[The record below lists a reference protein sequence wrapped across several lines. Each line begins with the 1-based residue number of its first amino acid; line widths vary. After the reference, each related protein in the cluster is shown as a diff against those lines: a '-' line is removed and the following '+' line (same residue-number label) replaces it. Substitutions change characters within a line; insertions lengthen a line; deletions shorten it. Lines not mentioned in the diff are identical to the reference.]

1 MSALIVD
8 INLPDPDEFYEVLLS
23 THSDLTPTQSEA
35 LNARLVLLMANHIG
49 DLSVLRHAM
58 TLARSS
64 IAIDPKTE
72 QV

>member
-1 MSALIVD
+1 MSALITD

-49 DLSVLRHAM
+49 DLSVLRQAM

-64 IAIDPKTE
+64 IAIGPKTG

>member
-1 MSALIVD
+1 MSALITD
-8 INLPDPDEFYEVLLS
+8 FNLADPDGFYEALIN

-49 DLSVLRHAM
+49 DLSVLRQAM
-58 TLARSS
+58 KLARSS
-64 IAIDPKTE
+64 IAIDPMTE

>member
-1 MSALIVD
+1 MSTLIVD
-8 INLPDPDEFYEVLLS
+8 INIPDPDEFYEVLLS

-49 DLSVLRHAM
+49 DLSVLRQAM

-64 IAIDPKTE
+64 IVIDPKMG